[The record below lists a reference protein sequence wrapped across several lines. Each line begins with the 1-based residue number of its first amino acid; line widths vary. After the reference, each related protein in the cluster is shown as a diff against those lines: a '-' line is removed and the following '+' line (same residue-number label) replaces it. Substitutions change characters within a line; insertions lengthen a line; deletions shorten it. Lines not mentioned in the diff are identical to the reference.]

1 MLKMPRMMAVLGA
14 MLAALLITGAAL
26 AQQTPPHNFWSFGGV
41 TIDGEP
47 APAGTTITAMAGGE
61 NVGMGTVGAD
71 GSWNLDVAGGTMGV
85 TFMVNDMAATAAQA
99 SYDAPEGR
107 QTQVSSLAA
116 TSSGAGADSGDSMSE
131 DNDTLEGEGGSGDSM
146 SEGGDS
152 LEGEGGGDSMSE
164 DGDSMSEDAMQTE
177 DEGGTPQ
184 TVLPDTGT
192 GGLADS
198 SRGVSSAVYGGIAG
212 ALALIALAGGVAIRR
227 RAQS

>member
-26 AQQTPPHNFWSFGGV
+26 AQQTPPHNFWGFGGV

-61 NVGMGTVGAD
+61 NVGMATVGANNA
-71 GSWNLDVAGGTMGV
+71 WNLEVPGGTMGV

-99 SYDAPEGR
+99 SYDAPQGG
-107 QTQVSSLAA
+107 QTQVPSLAA
-116 TSSGAGADSGDSMSE
+116 TSSGAGADGGDSMSE
-131 DNDTLEGEGGSGDSM
+131 DGDDTMD
-146 SEGGDS
+146 
-152 LEGEGGGDSMSE
+152 GGDSMSE
-164 DGDSMSEDAMQTE
+164 DGDSLQGDGDDEGGSMQTE
-177 DEGGTPQ
+177 GEGAAPD